1 MPASER
7 KQRRPVR
14 TEDTEKEVEQNRN
27 VSPEGEEIKE
37 DLDRL
42 LDEID
47 EILEEDSEEF
57 VENYIQRGGE

>member
-7 KQRRPVR
+7 QKKHGQDR
-14 TEDTEKEVEQNRN
+14 TRNTEEVQPERN
-27 VSPEGEEIKE
+27 VSAEGEEIKE

-47 EILEEDSEEF
+47 DILEEDSEEF

>member
-7 KQRRPVR
+7 KREYRQER
-14 TEDTEKEVEQNRN
+14 TQDTEEVQPNRD
-27 VSPEGEEIKE
+27 VSVEGEEIKE

-47 EILEEDSEEF
+47 DILEEDSEEF

>member
-7 KQRRPVR
+7 KKEYKQER
-14 TEDTEKEVEQNRN
+14 TRDTEEVQPNRKA
-27 VSPEGEEIKE
+27 SAEGEEIKE
-37 DLDRL
+37 DLDKL

-47 EILEEDSEEF
+47 DILEEDSEEF